1 MWGWAGGGGGGG
13 GGGAWRTP
21 LAHDLL
27 QLHTD
32 CKLIVG
38 LIMKVCETFH
48 STSSTSDEIHIFFN
62 QQFWLNREYESG
74 NQVHV
79 VKMDFIHYN
88 DVIMRAMVP
97 NHQPHDCLLNRLF
110 RCRSKKTSKLRV
122 TGLCAGNSPATGEF
136 PAQKSSSTENGSI
149 WWHHH
154 VCESSSATE
163 SIISASTTSSCSRHN
178 LTQVSRTFPYIVV
191 IMLYKLISTDKTWT
205 RITMTYWKTCTTSDA
220 RLIPLTW
227 ITIRSGLKC

>member
-1 MWGWAGGGGGGG
+1 MCVCVGWVGGGGCGCGWCGVWGGVWGDGG

-38 LIMKVCETFH
+38 LIMKVCVTVH
-48 STSSTSDEIHIFFN
+48 STSSTSDEIHIFFKQQFWLN
-62 QQFWLNREYESG
+62 DEIHIFFKQQFWLNREYESG

-79 VKMDFIHYN
+79 VKIDFIHYN

-97 NHQPHDCLLNRLF
+97 NHQPQEFLLNRLF
-110 RCRSKKTSKLRV
+110 RCRSKKTSKPRV

-136 PAQKSSSTENGSI
+136 PAQKASSAENGSI

-154 VCESSSATE
+154 VLREFLRHRVYHLSFDYIILFSS
-163 SIISASTTSSCSRHN
+163 
-178 LTQVSRTFPYIVV
+178 
-191 IMLYKLISTDKTWT
+191 
-205 RITMTYWKTCTTSDA
+205 
-220 RLIPLTW
+220 
-227 ITIRSGLKC
+227 